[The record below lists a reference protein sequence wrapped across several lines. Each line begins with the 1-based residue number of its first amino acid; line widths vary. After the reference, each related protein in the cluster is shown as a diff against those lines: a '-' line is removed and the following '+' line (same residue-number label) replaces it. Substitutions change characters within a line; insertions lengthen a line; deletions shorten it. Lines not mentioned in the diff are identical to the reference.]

1 MLPWKNITN
10 NAIKRETICIVCC
23 RNNLYKNLWYKKKN
37 PTFSNIDAI
46 EGFIGTESY
55 KKISSCQFHD
65 DWFKNLKENNFI
77 DTGTKKKIPEETIKL
92 LKMQKDMMVKQ
103 LIQFPSLYYTKS
115 HFPLEV
121 SQRAFD
127 HLWRMCESY
136 ELWCKETKQ
145 KNLIILNIID

>member
-1 MLPWKNITN
+1 MQSKERPYVLFVAEIIYTK
-10 NAIKRETICIVCC
+10 ICDI
-23 RNNLYKNLWYKKKN
+23 KKKN

-55 KKISSCQFHD
+55 KKISSGQFHD
-65 DWFKNLKENNFI
+65 DWFKNLKENDFI
-77 DTGTKKKIPEETIKL
+77 NIDTKKKIPEETIKL
-92 LKMQKDMMVKQ
+92 LKIQKDMMVKQ

-145 KNLIILNIID
+145 PELMILKIID

>member
-1 MLPWKNITN
+1 MQSKERPYVLFVAEIIYTK
-10 NAIKRETICIVCC
+10 ICDI
-23 RNNLYKNLWYKKKN
+23 KKKN

-46 EGFIGTESY
+46 EGFIGTRSY
-55 KKISSCQFHD
+55 KKISSGQFHD
-65 DWFKNLKENNFI
+65 DWFKNLKENDFI
-77 DTGTKKKIPEETIKL
+77 DTDTKKEIPEETIKL

-136 ELWCKETKQ
+136 ELWCNETKQ
-145 KNLIILNIID
+145 QELMILKIID